1 MVYVLKT
8 YMRKVQMMMIDS
20 GHLISSHE
28 MSTWRY
34 GRGLPKGLPV
44 KSKTR
49 NHFGKVRR
57 RNE

>member
-44 KSKTR
+44 KAETR
-49 NHFGKVRR
+49 NHFGKV
-57 RNE
+57 

>member
-8 YMRKVQMMMIDS
+8 YMRKVQMMVIDS

-34 GRGLPKGLPV
+34 GRGLPKGAPSEGQNKKPFW
-44 KSKTR
+44 KSLK
-49 NHFGKVRR
+49 KK
-57 RNE
+57 